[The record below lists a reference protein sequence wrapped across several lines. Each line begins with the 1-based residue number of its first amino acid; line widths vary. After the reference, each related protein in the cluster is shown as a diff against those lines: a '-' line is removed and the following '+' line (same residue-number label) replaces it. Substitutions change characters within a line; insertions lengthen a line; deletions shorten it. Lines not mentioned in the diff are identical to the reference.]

1 MENYVS
7 GALWRGWIVKSAQ
20 SPSWDT
26 VAGGACRCPECGANA
41 AQCFASGMWP
51 PKTRLGIIKD
61 DF

>member
-26 VAGGACRCPECGANA
+26 WTVAGGAAGVRMWCNA
-41 AQCFASGMWP
+41 AQCFSSGM
-51 PKTRLGIIKD
+51 
-61 DF
+61 